1 MDRIPPLD
9 LWKEKYLVTMP
20 CSDTESL
27 IQFLF
32 VPFIVEESI
41 TEEEEYHD
49 DHAGGGSYGDGIENN
64 KRREEF

>member
-1 MDRIPPLD
+1 M
-9 LWKEKYLVTMP
+9 TMP